1 MAVMTALVLWVGMYG
16 VHDFADYWLQTSH
29 QAAHK
34 AARGWYGRLACL
46 RHVTGYTAAQALS
59 AALLVHVTGTPLP
72 PVALLAALAVSG
84 GTHYVLDRR
93 APLHWL
99 VRLADR
105 LHLGKTDFVD
115 RGGAPHLDQ
124 AAHKLMITVAAVVG
138 AGLA

>member
-1 MAVMTALVLWVGMYG
+1 MTALVLWVGMYG

-46 RHVTGYTAAQALS
+46 RHVTGYTAAQAFS
-59 AALLVHVTGTPLP
+59 AALLAHVTGTPLP

-84 GTHYVLDRR
+84 STHYLLDRR
-93 APLHWL
+93 ASFHRL
-99 VRLADR
+99 VRMADR
-105 LHLGKTDFVD
+105 LHLGKTDFVN
-115 RGGAPHLDQ
+115 RGGAPYLDQ
-124 AAHKLMITVAAVVG
+124 SAHKLMIFIAAVVG